1 MADGSSP
8 ANASPVM
15 IAGAYSVRP
24 KLAAKAKAAFWLKPF
39 ATAVTTT
46 IVSVKEKYT
55 LAPTLK
61 LPIVDSMSI
70 VATVTYATSAIL
82 SRPVYEALPFW
93 KLRII
98 VTMDMVMAK
107 KTK

>member
-1 MADGSSP
+1 MADGSSA

-39 ATAVTTT
+39 ATAVTIT
-46 IVSVKEKYT
+46 IASVNGKYT
-55 LAPTLK
+55 LTPTLK

-70 VATVTYATSAIL
+70 VATAIYAISDIL
-82 SRPVYEALPFW
+82 SRPVYEALPFR